1 VHYFISFFL
10 IKAQIEPLTNMN
22 IAHHMFA
29 FGCEKPFSSNGK
41 AWECGSNVCIG
52 EKTILFAWA
61 RNAPT
66 LVLPDGLL

>member
-1 VHYFISFFL
+1 
-10 IKAQIEPLTNMN
+10 MN